1 MRIKAKT
8 CRTSAVV
15 IKTLL
20 RMQFSGNFFGANWVG
35 DFLGG
40 GSGGWGTEEFEEKF
54 RKQVLQRT
62 EMSDGAR
69 T

>member
-20 RMQFSGNFFGANWVG
+20 QLQFSGNFFGANWVG

-40 GSGGWGTEEFEEKF
+40 GREEFEEKF